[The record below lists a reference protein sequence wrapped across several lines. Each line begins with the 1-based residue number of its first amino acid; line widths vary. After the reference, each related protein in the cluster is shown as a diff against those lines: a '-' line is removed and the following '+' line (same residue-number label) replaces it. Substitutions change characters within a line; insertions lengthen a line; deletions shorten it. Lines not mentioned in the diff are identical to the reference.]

1 MLKNWWHS
9 TVFFLAASR
18 SSVPKNELE
27 SGSHH
32 QNVGP
37 KMGPFSEPLGYVP
50 ILEYYQQAPKMGP
63 NSGPVFG
70 PTFPPFG
77 MHFIASQYTKKRK
90 TGNSKITISFLST
103 QLRQP
108 QERCCTC
115 RNNDSDAIELTMNQ
129 TSDTLEAPPALG
141 KNLNSWTQKR
151 AYGRHRKFERQ
162 LAKPSRNLGR
172 KPQEKSNIRKLLQAC
187 VENEKPTMET
197 ETIQRNF
204 GNRQETDRKTTNPK
218 KIQNTRHK
226 TGRPNCE
233 RPVME
238 TCTKTET

>member
-1 MLKNWWHS
+1 
-9 TVFFLAASR
+9 
-18 SSVPKNELE
+18 
-27 SGSHH
+27 
-32 QNVGP
+32 
-37 KMGPFSEPLGYVP
+37 
-50 ILEYYQQAPKMGP
+50 
-63 NSGPVFG
+63 
-70 PTFPPFG
+70 

-108 QERCCTC
+108 QNRCCTC

-172 KPQEKSNIRKLLQAC
+172 KPQERNPQWNRDNSKELWKPKEVCRKWREHVLWRL
-187 VENEKPTMET
+187 TDT
-197 ETIQRNF
+197 EI
-204 GNRQETDRKTTNPK
+204 
-218 KIQNTRHK
+218 
-226 TGRPNCE
+226 
-233 RPVME
+233 V
-238 TCTKTET
+238 TKFALRIESLS